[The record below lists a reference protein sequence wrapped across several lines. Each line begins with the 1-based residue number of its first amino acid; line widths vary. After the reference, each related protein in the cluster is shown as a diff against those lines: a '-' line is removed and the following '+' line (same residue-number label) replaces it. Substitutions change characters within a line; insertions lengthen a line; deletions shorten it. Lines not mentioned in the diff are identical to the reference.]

1 MWTSLG
7 GLLCGQGEERSGK
20 GGETVEM
27 GGQVDSCL
35 EVLRALLGLCRA
47 EAGGHVGTE
56 KWKPC
61 WLPRAAV
68 TTC

>member
-1 MWTSLG
+1 M
-7 GLLCGQGEERSGK
+7 
-20 GGETVEM
+20 EM
-27 GGQVDSCL
+27 RGQVDSCL
-35 EVLRALLGLCRA
+35 EVLRALLGLRRA

-68 TTC
+68 TAC